1 MREKPRAKKN
11 LTEGP
16 IIGPLLTLSLPIMA
30 SSAMQTA
37 YNVADTFW
45 LGRVG
50 AEAVAALS
58 IGWPLIFLLISI
70 AAGLSMAG
78 TTLVAQYT
86 GANESE
92 KANHVAGQ
100 VFILLLILGVS
111 FAIIGVVVARP
122 LLVLM
127 GTPDEVLPLAVVY
140 SQIIF
145 GGVVL
150 MFGSFIFQSII
161 SGYGDTVTPM
171 KLMFVSVVLN
181 IVLDPILIFGAG
193 PLPKMGVAGAAIATV
208 FSRGVASFIGFY
220 FLFTGSKGIII
231 RPQDLIP
238 RPADLKKV
246 IQIGVPSAIEQS
258 TLALGFTFMAAVV
271 AQFGT
276 VALASYGIGSR
287 LISILSM
294 PAMGFSMA
302 VSIMVGQNLGAGREQ
317 RAERVGWLSSG
328 AIFLILTLGGVV
340 AFVFSRPLVSI
351 FIVQED
357 LAVVEMGSRFIK
369 FIALGMGTFGI
380 RLVLNGVFRGAGDTI
395 TSLGFSLLALWGFR
409 IPLVLVLSSNMGTDG
424 VWLGILLSYIITPV
438 LALLWFKR
446 GKWKEK
452 SISGRGWEPPKTV
465 EVDLDVDP
473 DG

>member
-1 MREKPRAKKN
+1 MSKPPKRQE
-11 LTEGP
+11 LTRGP
-16 IIGPLLTLSLPIMA
+16 IIKPLLALSLPIMA
-30 SSAMQTA
+30 SNAMQTA

-86 GANESE
+86 GADEPE
-92 KANHVAGQ
+92 KANHMAGQ
-100 VFILLLILGVS
+100 VFILLLILGIS
-111 FAIIGVVVARP
+111 FAVVGVLVARP
-122 LLVLM
+122 ILILM
-127 GTPDEVLPLAVVY
+127 GTPEEVLPLAVVY

-150 MFGSFIFQSII
+150 MFGSFIFQAII
-161 SGYGDTVTPM
+161 SGWGDTVTPM
-171 KLMFVSVVLN
+171 KLMLISVVLN
-181 IVLDPILIFGAG
+181 IVLDPLLIFGVG
-193 PLPKMGVAGAAIATV
+193 PLPRMGVAGAAIATV
-208 FSRGVASFIGFY
+208 FSRGVASIIGFY
-220 FLFTGSKGIII
+220 LLFSGKKGITIHP
-231 RPQDLIP
+231 RDLIP
-238 RPADLKKV
+238 RLHDIKRV

-258 TLALGFTFMAAVV
+258 TLAFGFTVMAAIV

-276 VALASYGIGSR
+276 VALAAYGIGTR

-302 VSIMVGQNLGAGREQ
+302 VSIMVGQNLGAGKDE

-328 AIFLILTLGGVV
+328 AILLILTVGGAVSFLL
-340 AFVFSRPLVSI
+340 AQPIVSI

-357 LAVVEMGSRFIK
+357 QAVIELGSRFIK
-369 FIALGMGTFGI
+369 FIALGMGTFGV
-380 RLVLNGVFRGAGDTI
+380 RLVLNGVFRGAGDTV
-395 TSLGFSLLALWGFR
+395 TAMAFSILALWGFR
-409 IPLVLVLSSNMGTDG
+409 IPLALGLSSSMGTDG
-424 VWLGILLSYIITPV
+424 IWLGILMSYLISPFLSI
-438 LALLWFKR
+438 LWFRR

-452 SISGRGWEPPKTV
+452 SISGRGWEPKKTQA
-465 EVDLDVDP
+465 VDEDVSSTD
-473 DG
+473 